1 MKDIASKYESLPNN
15 LYFVLFII
23 KLHALTTNSNSFY
36 KREKSRIVAWNK
48 ISNAS
53 LGETHL
59 CSSTFL
65 NTIAG
70 LLLMAFMKMNVSKK
84 KFPKI
89 FQEDYYYCWANKWTG
104 FYMIGISAMKELNIP
119 LLFYLRSGRL
129 EVFFRNFA
137 KFTGTHLC
145 QSLLLNKVALFL
157 MKHLQWLLLK

>member
-1 MKDIASKYESLPNN
+1 MCLQKQLQESIGET
-15 LYFVLFII
+15 II
-23 KLHALTTNSNSFY
+23 P
-36 KREKSRIVAWNK
+36 K
-48 ISNAS
+48 I
-53 LGETHL
+53 LGETHF

-104 FYMIGISAMKELNIP
+104 FYRIGISAMKELNIP
-119 LLFYLRSGRL
+119 LVFYLRSGRL
-129 EVFFRNFA
+129 EVFFKQGLLRNFA
-137 KFTGTHLC
+137 KSTGAHLF

-157 MKHLQWLLLK
+157 MEHLQWLLLKQKIL

>member
-1 MKDIASKYESLPNN
+1 MNFPVYFNNRGTTSILCDVDTVCLHTVQLQESIGET
-15 LYFVLFII
+15 II
-23 KLHALTTNSNSFY
+23 P
-36 KREKSRIVAWNK
+36 K
-48 ISNAS
+48 I